1 MKVSSKS
8 RLLRHI
14 DPLPLIPRDSLLEL
28 NRTSSKDIQRTANS
42 QIHPAA
48 TQLLHQL
55 QVLQMPTAAR
65 VSDRDSA
72 NRRQEFDK
80 LSVDTS
86 LLAFNI
92 RSMDEEFRTVRFKK
106 RDVFCWC
113 SSQS

>member
-1 MKVSSKS
+1 MKVSSKTH
-8 RLLRHI
+8 LLRHT
-14 DPLPLIPRDSLLEL
+14 DPLPLIPRNSLLKL
-28 NRTSSKDIQRTANS
+28 NRISSEDIQRTANS

-72 NRRQEFDK
+72 NGRQEFDK

-86 LLAFNI
+86 LLSFNI
-92 RSMDEEFRTVRFKK
+92 SSMDEEFGAVRFKK

-113 SSQS
+113 LSQS